1 MIVQADVQF
10 IDQIPINANFTK
22 ERKILK
28 HIVFQ

>member
-10 IDQIPINANFTK
+10 IDQIPINVNFTK